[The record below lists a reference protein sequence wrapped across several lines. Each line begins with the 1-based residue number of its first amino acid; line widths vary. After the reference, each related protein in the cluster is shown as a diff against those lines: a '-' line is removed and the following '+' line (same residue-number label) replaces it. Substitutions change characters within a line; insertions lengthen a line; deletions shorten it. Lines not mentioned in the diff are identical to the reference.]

1 MGEKGITFLGT
12 LFLVTFNV
20 LLGIISSIALKS
32 LELKWALLFII
43 PFFAGAIYF
52 DIIVI
57 KYFINKIKEKRDEL
71 K

>member
-12 LFLVTFNV
+12 LFLITFNV
-20 LLGIISSIALKS
+20 LIGIMSSIAFKS

-43 PFFAGAIYF
+43 PFLIDAIYF
-52 DIIVI
+52 DIIVVI
-57 KYFINKIKEKRDEL
+57 YFIYKIKEKRDEL